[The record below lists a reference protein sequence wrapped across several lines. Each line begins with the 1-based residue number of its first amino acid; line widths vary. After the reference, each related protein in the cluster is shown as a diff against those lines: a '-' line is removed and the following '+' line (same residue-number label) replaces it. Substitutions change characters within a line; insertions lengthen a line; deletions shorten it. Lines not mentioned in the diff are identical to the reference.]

1 MRDPEFALEERSI
14 QILTD
19 PYKSILV
26 SGILPQGL
34 VCWYGWKSYVLILV
48 LITSNFISL
57 KPGIT
62 ALTSEDIIREYS
74 LIKDWRRGL
83 LSFDERI
90 NREIKTAGEMLFLA
104 SGFRW
109 RRFWHPLGK
118 FAVSAGD
125 QLCNNQLQSLVNFL
139 SPLLALWGFG
149 VIRIGFPEWKW
160 KVGKFSEQK
169 WFKGMQMVQ
178 IKWPWHW
185 KHSVSS
191 NF

>member
-1 MRDPEFALEERSI
+1 M
-14 QILTD
+14 
-19 PYKSILV
+19 
-26 SGILPQGL
+26 QGL
-34 VCWYGWKSYVLILV
+34 SLAAKTFLTSWGSKREGFLRFKDCLSNSLIH
-48 LITSNFISL
+48 SPFISL

-62 ALTSEDIIREYS
+62 ALTSEDIICEYS

-125 QLCNNQLQSLVNFL
+125 QLCNNQLQSFVNFL
-139 SPLLALWGFG
+139 YPLLAMWANDNWPPSMKVKKIKIFLNKMGLKGCKWSSLNAPGPQTHLSHPILELG
-149 VIRIGFPEWKW
+149 EFPFPINSPL
-160 KVGKFSEQK
+160 G
-169 WFKGMQMVQ
+169 
-178 IKWPWHW
+178 
-185 KHSVSS
+185 
-191 NF
+191 